1 MDNGNNNIISMN
13 NCILL
18 KNSSN
23 NNVSIEI
30 CFCIYNLLYNTIH
43 KIK

>member
-18 KNSSN
+18 KNSN
-23 NNVSIEI
+23 DNNVSIEK
-30 CFCIYNLLYNTIH
+30 CFCIYNLLYITIY